1 MSSFVYWIG
10 CHAFFYQDIPVPQ
23 RMHTTDFGEPLT
35 FSACANVKLTFVVST
50 EMFRWISI
58 VPKR

>member
-1 MSSFVYWIG
+1 MIMSSFVYWIG

-50 EMFRWISI
+50 EMF
-58 VPKR
+58 